1 MASTQ
6 QHEQP
11 GLTSFDLPTSPCRSP
26 TGLDNVSIWVEDTGN
41 EQRVHLK
48 LLEAPALEP
57 TAAAATPPPPPPV
70 PTAASADPGMDFPL
84 VLYQGRQSW
93 QNVTSSA
100 LVPFQ
105 KLQMDTNLNRTTLP
119 YKSSPTGSSPGARG
133 SPASAAARAT
143 ARQAYADSNVVSSEF
158 MHALRLGE
166 FTQQQQRGAHY
177 ESPQLSVRV
186 RGGRV
191 ELASPSESE
200 SVDFMGPADNIKKLF
215 KLPYSQ
221 ARVSLAVHRVGSTLV
236 VDGELDD
243 TDIPA
248 GFEDFPQETMQI
260 QQQNEEQ
267 LQQMLYEKF
276 IYESTMHGQLTT
288 DEEQQQPVKQD
299 QQQSSS
305 RGKKQSKKKK
315 KASAQKANAIA
326 TNALGYEA
334 PASSTQASVPH
345 SWMAAFDDDIASE
358 STGAAHSFTSA
369 KNKHVLPGTTSPA
382 KKGPADS
389 KTEAHPPPSSSE
401 RRPSPANSFDVPTFE
416 RILNWNFHNFKMVCA
431 IHWLIS
437 QWLVN
442 GGITN
447 VLATGSW
454 QSSASFQ
461 QQGAPSSLFETPRHG
476 QGALRV
482 YGTGLLF
489 GQCDRKHPRIG
500 HLHALKGVSP
510 RLQTGGN
517 AADPAHVR
525 YRTSSL

>member
-1 MASTQ
+1 MASQ
-6 QHEQP
+6 EEQRHEP

-26 TGLDNVSIWVEDTGN
+26 TGLDNVSVWVEDTGD
-41 EQRVHLK
+41 EQRMHLT

-70 PTAASADPGMDFPL
+70 PTATSADPGMDFPL
-84 VLYQGRQSW
+84 VLYEGRQSW

-143 ARQAYADSNVVSSEF
+143 ARQAYADTNVVSSEF

-166 FTQQQQRGAHY
+166 FAQQQQRAAHY

-243 TDIPA
+243 ADIPV

-288 DEEQQQPVKQD
+288 DEEQPVKQNQQ
-299 QQQSSS
+299 QQQSA

-315 KASAQKANAIA
+315 KASAHKANAI
-326 TNALGYEA
+326 ALGYEA
-334 PASSTQASVPH
+334 PASTQASVPH
-345 SWMAAFDDDIASE
+345 SWMAAFDDDIASK
-358 STGAAHSFTSA
+358 STGAHAFPST

-401 RRPSPANSFDVPTFE
+401 RRPSRANSFDVPTFE
-416 RILNWNFHNFKMVCA
+416 RILNWNFHNLKMVCA
-431 IHWLIS
+431 TRRSL
-437 QWLVN
+437 N
-442 GGITN
+442 GST
-447 VLATGSW
+447 
-454 QSSASFQ
+454 
-461 QQGAPSSLFETPRHG
+461 R
-476 QGALRV
+476 
-482 YGTGLLF
+482 
-489 GQCDRKHPRIG
+489 C
-500 HLHALKGVSP
+500 
-510 RLQTGGN
+510 
-517 AADPAHVR
+517 
-525 YRTSSL
+525 